1 MYFSA
6 IFRVLNPS
14 AGPDIRISQNSMCSL
29 YWICARTVQ
38 KPVDVSKVAFS
49 IIKWF
54 RYRSG
59 NLSSILSFG
68 VITRCRSDNSRI
80 ICRLRVAQRQS
91 DLSFIRFIIWL
102 RRMVLRGGKQFYFA
116 DFDRSLS
123 SIHSL
128 ACCTTC
134 FSASLLVGNIV
145 LCRRM
150 KLLKVSFS
158 VNWMWAVAVQLPVP
172 SSRSIVG
179 RIKCFL
185 YRTAI
190 IRVLTSHGGD
200 AQR

>member
-1 MYFSA
+1 VASYPLPLVS
-6 IFRVLNPS
+6 VL
-14 AGPDIRISQNSMCSL
+14 
-29 YWICARTVQ
+29 
-38 KPVDVSKVAFS
+38 F
-49 IIKWF
+49 
-54 RYRSG
+54 
-59 NLSSILSFG
+59 
-68 VITRCRSDNSRI
+68 TRCRSDNSRK
-80 ICRLRVAQRQS
+80 ICRLRFGSKTKRPFVIS
-91 DLSFIRFIIWL
+91 FIIWL
-102 RRMVLRGGKQFYFA
+102 RRMVLRGAKQVYFA

-128 ACCTTC
+128 ACRTMC
-134 FSASLLVGNIV
+134 FSASLLVGNMV

-190 IRVLTSHGGD
+190 IRVLTSHGRD